1 MRDSRFVA
9 GVAAGLMM
17 GAGVAAAQAP
27 AAPASAAAAPTFAR
41 DVAPIVF
48 DHCAS
53 CHRPGDIAPMS
64 FLSYRE
70 VRPWARAIRDKV
82 VSREM
87 PPWHAAPGGVPIRN
101 VRSLSQAQ
109 IDTVA
114 AWADAGAPLG
124 DPADLPPLP
133 VFTANEWHHPSG
145 RPPDIVLELPVVM
158 QIPADGELPYYNLYS
173 EIPFEEDVFAEAVEM
188 LPGNRSVVHHMSAHV
203 TTLPAGTTTV
213 DGVPHLDGRPLT
225 AGEIRSA
232 SDRDSNVLGAGAA
245 KLICF
250 VPGRGFEMFHDGV
263 AKRVPAGRFL
273 RWSLHYNVTGRPET
287 DHSRI
292 GIWTARGP
300 VTHEMLSR
308 TIGSPLPTT
317 PDRTLPVT
325 VNGEE
330 VPRRAVPPIPPHA
343 DDWEIVMRTDVAEPI
358 TFYAISPHMHLRGK
372 DMRFLL
378 QWPDGREEVLLDV
391 PRYDFNWQTEFELVE
406 PLRIPGGSTLTV
418 EGHYDNSYRNR
429 YNPAPQ
435 KEVYWGEQS
444 WDEMF
449 EGWIKY
455 SIDSQDLTA
464 AGTTEG
470 QEEQ

>member
-1 MRDSRFVA
+1 MPEARFPA
-9 GVAAGLMM
+9 IGAAALLTMTGL
-17 GAGVAAAQAP
+17 AAAAQEP
-27 AAPASAAAAPTFAR
+27 RGGEAAAGPTFAR

-48 DHCAS
+48 EHCAS
-53 CHRPGDIAPMS
+53 CHRPGDVAPMS

-70 VRPWARAIRDKV
+70 VRPWARAVRDKV

-101 VRSLSQAQ
+101 VRSLRQEQ

-114 AWADAGAPLG
+114 AWVDAGAPLG
-124 DPADLPPLP
+124 NPADLPPLP

-145 RPPDIVLELPVVM
+145 RPPDVVLELPVVM
-158 QIPADGELPYYNLYS
+158 EIPADGELPYYNVYS
-173 EIPFEEDVFAEAVEM
+173 RIPFAEDVFAEAVEM

-203 TTLPAGTTTV
+203 TTLPAGTAVV
-213 DGVPHLDGRPLT
+213 DGVPRLDGRPLS
-225 AGEIRSA
+225 AEEIRAA
-232 SDRDSNVLGAGAA
+232 SGRDSNVLGAGAA

-263 AKRVPAGRFL
+263 AKRVPAGKFL

-292 GIWTARGP
+292 GIWKAAGP

-308 TIGSPLPTT
+308 TIGSPLPTA
-317 PDRTLPVT
+317 PGRTLPVT
-325 VNGEE
+325 VNGED

-372 DMRFLL
+372 DI
-378 QWPDGREEVLLDV
+378 

-406 PLRIPGGSTLTV
+406 PLRIPGGSTLIV

-429 YNPAPQ
+429 YNPAPH

-464 AGTTEG
+464 AATTRG
-470 QEEQ
+470 GEE